1 MKIKP
6 IVQDSL
12 HTIHTFYEVD
22 FILDNN
28 ITFINGDSGVGK
40 SAVFSFLQ
48 ELATENKKIRCFNY
62 LDKNKKYS
70 SSIKLSKGKL
80 FVIDNADILL
90 NNEIRRFIALDY
102 KNQYVIIGRNPE
114 GLLLN
119 YDEIYELGS
128 ETKDGRTRFFLKR
141 CGMM

>member
-6 IVQDSL
+6 VVQGNL
-12 HTIHTFYEVD
+12 HTIHTSYEVD
-22 FILDNN
+22 FVFENN

-40 SAVFSFLQ
+40 SAVYSFLQ
-48 ELATENKKIRCFNY
+48 ELATENKKIKCFNY
-62 LDKNKKYS
+62 LDKNKRYTS
-70 SSIKLSKGKL
+70 TIKQSKDKL

-90 NNEIRRFIALDY
+90 NNEIRQYIALDY

-114 GLLLN
+114 GLMLN

-128 ETKDGRTRFFLKR
+128 ETKDGRTRFFLKQ
-141 CGMM
+141 CGMF